1 MAVQDFYDVN
11 VPSENIDIRTSNRKT
26 QTSIIIKQDEN
37 KAGFLSFL
45 KQQEIQ
51 SEQAKQNNPSDTI
64 RPRRQSGGY

>member
-11 VPSENIDIRTSNRKT
+11 VPSENLDVRASNRKT
-26 QTSIIIKQDEN
+26 QTSIVIKQDEN

-45 KQQEIQ
+45 RQEEMGSERTRQ
-51 SEQAKQNNPSDTI
+51 SSPAETI